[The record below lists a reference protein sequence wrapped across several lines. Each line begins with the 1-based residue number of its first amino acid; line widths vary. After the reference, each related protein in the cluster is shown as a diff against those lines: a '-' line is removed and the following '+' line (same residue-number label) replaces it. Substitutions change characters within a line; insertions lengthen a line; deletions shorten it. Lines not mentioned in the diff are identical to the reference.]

1 MAGQKSPPPLP
12 APEVM
17 SPNPLTSL
25 FSTINQNSLT
35 SPVSTTPHGVVVSQI
50 QSPSNGEFKNL
61 PSSTAV
67 DPTLNVDKASTE
79 SLKLA
84 LFGRSTPLEESQ
96 QENEIQY
103 QPETSIVS
111 NENPEEEDNSFLEE
125 TSEIDEQLSSPTEVI
140 DYNKLSSLESIKPT
154 STSTAIKHSPPVTN
168 KSIFT
173 YSNPFDLLKKS
184 PPSSPSHRHPV
195 VHQWTSQS
203 SPPSQKKKDVSTV
216 QKEGGVFYRSQ
227 QQIEPFLSGF
237 SAWNVRANSA
247 PKGQTSIPDGVKL
260 PRGILLY
267 DTGERNE
274 KVLCSKDLELTTITL
289 IPSDLE
295 YRLGKSIAVNGRYIC
310 YVVKGGKIRVISTLY
325 GSKTLL
331 KNHDKDKSILDMCIR
346 ETSHDGLDQGQSEKQ
361 LLLTIGGDS
370 KITVWEIS
378 EPPSEPSAEIPY
390 KVLLEI
396 DARESLEDSK
406 QPRYHRAVWHPLNP
420 NLFAVAADTNEVMVF
435 DIIKILEGNETGSF
449 KESEISEKI
458 LKSQIHH
465 KPISDLA
472 FSYDG
477 TILATASE
485 DCVIFSALNQEPE
498 SDMSISPVRKIIL
511 DGQQVSS
518 VLFVD
523 KGEFS
528 SEQSSFK
535 FRYVVIG
542 TERNTMLHL
551 YDVESDEYIQSIKFL
566 PPPERR
572 SSLNKGYRK
581 EEAMFNCISFDQR
594 SHTLVIANSAR
605 ISIFALH
612 LNMPSKNLEKLDLF
626 NQSNLM
632 GNGQFEY
639 DSITTPDEFSILNS
653 VQFDYMI
660 EFPVNQLIGSFV
672 IIPDTTSS
680 NGFSLYCIQSKA
692 VQQYCISGDLLLP
705 PNIDACPEYVSA
717 ERVLDRQR
725 QDDEDDAKKEQ
736 GAIYSESLDFS
747 SNTEG
752 VNVEES
758 TAEKDIIKET
768 LVVENSYLAGDGP
781 EITSA
786 TSEVDESTSTGKQ
799 NMIIEGNMSESTYLP
814 DESEAKNVENQKTT
828 NIKLSTAVN
837 GAIAKLKEK
846 KKTIAATSTASVV
859 QNAEIS
865 SDSEKTSRR
874 KESRRGLEKEK
885 DNENF
890 IQSSEVTN
898 KSAGKKS
905 AEGVPKNGKSNAG
918 GEKNRKATEILQ
930 DGTNIKVSGGK
941 SYSGPEVPPTIG
953 QSSTTASG
961 TGISPAQMQTILKE
975 IKKMEDN
982 VTNKLGKMFSKELEK
997 QFQKIEDERIAH
1009 QAAETSRQEAILKIV
1024 SQTLSTNTTKLL
1036 ESTIRNEVQTSVLPT
1051 LSKMVTTAVDKHA
1064 HKGMVDAVNKNI
1076 PAAIEKSVADNVQ
1089 RVLAKTPVIE
1099 SIAKGVSKSIRPVIE
1114 ETFRE
1119 NFTTVL
1125 IPSYQKATNAM
1136 FEQITAT
1143 FEAGLQDIAHKSA
1156 QVSSYS
1162 NMGSVGDQNAL
1173 ARLQASLEHL
1183 TLSIQQLQQLHLQ
1196 VNPQSNLT
1204 RHVEQQVNRT
1214 SDELQHHL
1222 ARSLSG
1228 ELKRILIP
1236 HNCATTQP
1244 PPVTQQETYGFSS
1257 SGRPSSQQQ
1266 QHQQQQHQQQQHQ
1279 QQQHQQQQHQQ
1290 QQHQQQQHQQ
1300 QQHQHQ
1306 QHQHQQ
1312 QQLFSPVETA
1322 GLEDS
1327 NNSVI
1332 ERALEAQNYEDA
1344 FVAVLASHE
1353 LPLILRLCSNVSP
1366 KTVFPP
1372 ARPLLSQP
1380 VILSLIHHL
1389 SLELNKYSEL
1399 KLAWM
1404 EEAVIKLNPKDLII
1418 REHCERLLP
1427 MVKQRLEQYYY
1438 QVASQDPQSPN
1449 LKNISLLVHVVNGL
1463 LI

>member
-1 MAGQKSPPPLP
+1 
-12 APEVM
+12 
-17 SPNPLTSL
+17 
-25 FSTINQNSLT
+25 
-35 SPVSTTPHGVVVSQI
+35 
-50 QSPSNGEFKNL
+50 
-61 PSSTAV
+61 
-67 DPTLNVDKASTE
+67 
-79 SLKLA
+79 
-84 LFGRSTPLEESQ
+84 
-96 QENEIQY
+96 
-103 QPETSIVS
+103 
-111 NENPEEEDNSFLEE
+111 
-125 TSEIDEQLSSPTEVI
+125 
-140 DYNKLSSLESIKPT
+140 
-154 STSTAIKHSPPVTN
+154 
-168 KSIFT
+168 
-173 YSNPFDLLKKS
+173 
-184 PPSSPSHRHPV
+184 
-195 VHQWTSQS
+195 
-203 SPPSQKKKDVSTV
+203 
-216 QKEGGVFYRSQ
+216 
-227 QQIEPFLSGF
+227 
-237 SAWNVRANSA
+237 
-247 PKGQTSIPDGVKL
+247 
-260 PRGILLY
+260 
-267 DTGERNE
+267 
-274 KVLCSKDLELTTITL
+274 
-289 IPSDLE
+289 
-295 YRLGKSIAVNGRYIC
+295 
-310 YVVKGGKIRVISTLY
+310 
-325 GSKTLL
+325 
-331 KNHDKDKSILDMCIR
+331 MCIR

-458 LKSQIHH
+458 LKTQIHH

-485 DCVIFSALNQEPE
+485 DCVIFSALNQESE

-523 KGEFS
+523 IGEFS

-594 SHTLVIANSAR
+594 SHTLVITNSAR

-672 IIPDTTSS
+672 IIPDTASS

-758 TAEKDIIKET
+758 TAEKDISKET
-768 LVVENSYLAGDGP
+768 LAVENSYLAGDGP
-781 EITSA
+781 EIASA

-865 SDSEKTSRR
+865 SDSERTSRR
-874 KESRRGLEKEK
+874 KESRRGLENEK

-890 IQSSEVTN
+890 IQSSEITN

-941 SYSGPEVPPTIG
+941 SYSGPEVPPTFG

-961 TGISPAQMQTILKE
+961 AGISPAQMQTILKE

-982 VTNKLGKMFSKELEK
+982 VTNKLGKMISKELEK

-1051 LSKMVTTAVDKHA
+1051 LSMMVTTAVDKHA
-1064 HKGMVDAVNKNI
+1064 HKGMD
-1076 PAAIEKSVADNVQ
+1076 
-1089 RVLAKTPVIE
+1089 
-1099 SIAKGVSKSIRPVIE
+1099 IRS
-1114 ETFRE
+1114 F
-1119 NFTTVL
+1119 
-1125 IPSYQKATNAM
+1125 
-1136 FEQITAT
+1136 
-1143 FEAGLQDIAHKSA
+1143 
-1156 QVSSYS
+1156 
-1162 NMGSVGDQNAL
+1162 
-1173 ARLQASLEHL
+1173 
-1183 TLSIQQLQQLHLQ
+1183 
-1196 VNPQSNLT
+1196 
-1204 RHVEQQVNRT
+1204 
-1214 SDELQHHL
+1214 
-1222 ARSLSG
+1222 
-1228 ELKRILIP
+1228 
-1236 HNCATTQP
+1236 
-1244 PPVTQQETYGFSS
+1244 
-1257 SGRPSSQQQ
+1257 
-1266 QHQQQQHQQQQHQ
+1266 
-1279 QQQHQQQQHQQ
+1279 
-1290 QQHQQQQHQQ
+1290 
-1300 QQHQHQ
+1300 
-1306 QHQHQQ
+1306 
-1312 QQLFSPVETA
+1312 
-1322 GLEDS
+1322 
-1327 NNSVI
+1327 
-1332 ERALEAQNYEDA
+1332 
-1344 FVAVLASHE
+1344 
-1353 LPLILRLCSNVSP
+1353 
-1366 KTVFPP
+1366 
-1372 ARPLLSQP
+1372 
-1380 VILSLIHHL
+1380 
-1389 SLELNKYSEL
+1389 
-1399 KLAWM
+1399 
-1404 EEAVIKLNPKDLII
+1404 
-1418 REHCERLLP
+1418 
-1427 MVKQRLEQYYY
+1427 
-1438 QVASQDPQSPN
+1438 
-1449 LKNISLLVHVVNGL
+1449 
-1463 LI
+1463 

>member
-1 MAGQKSPPPLP
+1 MDPASATLLSILHKSQASPSESTMAGQKSPPPLP

-84 LFGRSTPLEESQ
+84 LFGRSTPLEERAINKAIYRSQ

-103 QPETSIVS
+103 QPETLIVS
-111 NENPEEEDNSFLEE
+111 NENPEDEDNSFLEE

-390 KVLLEI
+390 AILSYFVIYERNIVLLEI

-982 VTNKLGKMFSKELEK
+982 
-997 QFQKIEDERIAH
+997 IEDERIAH

-1156 QVSSYS
+1156 QVSYS

-1244 PPVTQQETYGFSS
+1244 PP
-1257 SGRPSSQQQ
+1257 
-1266 QHQQQQHQQQQHQ
+1266 
-1279 QQQHQQQQHQQ
+1279 
-1290 QQHQQQQHQQ
+1290 
-1300 QQHQHQ
+1300 
-1306 QHQHQQ
+1306 
-1312 QQLFSPVETA
+1312 TA

-1449 LKNISLLVHVVNGL
+1449 LKNISLLVHVVN
-1463 LI
+1463 